1 MFNFKARS
9 IKQKLMIT
17 NLFTVTFLLVL
28 VFIGLIISEL
38 VGFKKSLLNT
48 LTIQAKMI
56 GNNSTAAL
64 SLNDPEAEKEIL
76 FTSISTSNIVVA
88 IIYRE
93 GRPFARYQ
101 RDLEAVL
108 STPVSLEPGQRF
120 GMNYFEIVQPIRFL
134 DETIG
139 TIYIRS
145 DLKEMYS
152 HFLYY
157 TGAISAIMTIS
168 LSTAF
173 ILFSR
178 FQKGITGPINDLSSL
193 MREISRK
200 KDYSLRSNIQ
210 TEDEF
215 GVLAEGFNGML
226 AQIQRRDLELE
237 RNKSDLDKM
246 NEDLREREEGWRK
259 IFEEGPL
266 GIALIDL
273 EDNIIKVNPMLSQ
286 MLGYTEQ
293 ELTRL
298 SLVNLSHPDEADDCL
313 IYAKKLI
320 QGDIPS
326 YNIEKRYVKKDGT
339 FIWVNLTASL
349 IREKHENP
357 LYFIAMMKDITEQ
370 RMLYDKMKHDASH
383 DGLTNLSNKTLFL
396 ERLEGAISHSK
407 RENSFKFAI
416 LYLDLDRFKNVNDSF
431 GHVVGDH
438 LLQSASRRIRKSLRA
453 YNTLARLGGD
463 EFAVLLEDVKDDKN
477 PVVIAERIR
486 KELEKSFRL
495 NDQDIF
501 ITSSIGIV
509 LSSSG
514 LQSAEEMIR
523 DADIAMYQAK
533 LDGRNRY
540 VIYNVKMHERIKV
553 SLRLESDLRHAIEK
567 KQFLLHYQPI
577 ISVMSGEL
585 VGFESLVRWQLPSGE
600 LVPPIRF
607 IPVAEETGLIVP
619 IGRWIFNEACRQA
632 RIWQEKFSFDPPL
645 TVSINLSSKQ
655 MKPDLIREV
664 SHIIEETGVRPEIL
678 RVEITESIIMENPEV
693 SSDILL
699 ELKKMNIK
707 VYFDDFGTG
716 YSSLSYI
723 HKFHMDALK
732 IDRSFV
738 STMCSNSNAMEIVKS
753 VIAMA
758 HSLKKFVIAEGV
770 ETAEQLEE
778 LKKLNCEYYQG
789 YFYSKPLDVKA
800 AEALLKRNSLILK
813 KAV

>member
-1 MFNFKARS
+1 
-9 IKQKLMIT
+9 MIT
-17 NLFTVTFLLVL
+17 NLITVTLLLVL
-28 VFIGLIISEL
+28 VCIGLIANEF
-38 VGFKKSLLNT
+38 VGFKKSLVKA

-64 SLNDPEAEKEIL
+64 SFNDQEAEKEIL
-76 FTSISTSNIVVA
+76 FTTISASNIVVA
-88 IIYRE
+88 AIYKE
-93 GRPFARYQ
+93 DRPFARYQ
-101 RDLEAVL
+101 RDLDG
-108 STPVSLEPGQRF
+108 PVSNPSSLEAGYRF
-120 GMNYFEIVQPIRFL
+120 GLNYLEIVQPIHFL

-145 DLKEMYS
+145 DLKEMYA
-152 HFLYY
+152 HFLLY
-157 TGAISAIMTIS
+157 TVTIAGIMTIS

-173 ILFSR
+173 ILLSR
-178 FQKGITGPINDLSSL
+178 FQKGITAPIFDLTSL
-193 MREISRK
+193 MKEISRK
-200 KDYSLRSNIQ
+200 KDYSLRSGIQ
-210 TEDEF
+210 TGDEF
-215 GVLAEGFNGML
+215 GILAEGFNGML
-226 AQIQRRDLELE
+226 EQIQRRDVELE
-237 RNKSDLDKM
+237 RNKTDLAKI
-246 NEDLREREEGWRK
+246 NEDLREREEGLRK

-266 GIALIDL
+266 GMALISLDN
-273 EDNIIKVNPMLSQ
+273 NIIRVNPILSR
-286 MLGYTEQ
+286 MLGYTAE

-298 SLVNLSHPDEADDCL
+298 SLINISHPDETDDCL
-313 IYAKKLI
+313 IYSKKLI
-320 QGDIPS
+320 QGDIPT

-339 FIWVNLTASL
+339 YIWVNLTASL
-349 IREKHENP
+349 IREKNGNP
-357 LYFIAMMKDITEQ
+357 LYFIGMMQDITEKK
-370 RMLYDKMKHDASH
+370 MLYDKLKHDASH

-407 RENSFKFAI
+407 REDNFKFAI
-416 LYLDLDRFKNVNDSF
+416 LFLDLDRFKNVNDSF

-438 LLQSASRRIRKSLRA
+438 LLQSAARRIKKSLRA

-463 EFAVLLEDVKDDKN
+463 EFAILLEDIKDDKN
-477 PVVIAERIR
+477 PIVVAERVR

-495 NDQDIF
+495 NDQDVF
-501 ITSSIGIV
+501 ITASIGIV
-509 LSSSG
+509 LSSAG
-514 LQSAEEMIR
+514 LHNAEEMIR

-540 VIYNVKMHERIKV
+540 VIYNEKMHEEIKLT
-553 SLRLESDLRHAIEK
+553 LRLENDLRHAIEK
-567 KQFLLHYQPI
+567 NQFLLHYQPI
-577 ISVMSGEL
+577 ISVVTGDL
-585 VGFESLVRWQLPSGE
+585 VGFESLVRWQLATGE

-607 IPVAEETGLIVP
+607 IPVAEETGLILP
-619 IGRWIFNEACRQA
+619 IGKWVFKEACRQIA
-632 RIWQEKFSFDPPL
+632 IWKEKFPFDPPL

-655 MKPDLIREV
+655 MKPNLIGEI
-664 SHIIEETGVRPEIL
+664 SEIL
-678 RVEITESIIMENPEV
+678 EEARVSPENVRVEITESIIMENPEI
-693 SSDILL
+693 SSQILL

-738 STMCSNSNAMEIVKS
+738 STMCSNTNAMEIVKS

-778 LKKLNCEYYQG
+778 LKKLNCEYFQG
-789 YFYSKPLDVKA
+789 YLYSKPLDVKA
-800 AEALLKRNSLILK
+800 VEALLKRNSLILK